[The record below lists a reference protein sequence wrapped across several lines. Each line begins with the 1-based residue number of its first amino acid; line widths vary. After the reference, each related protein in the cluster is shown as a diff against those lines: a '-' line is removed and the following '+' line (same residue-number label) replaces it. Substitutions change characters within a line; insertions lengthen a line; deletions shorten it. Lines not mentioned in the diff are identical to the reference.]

1 MQKVGVAF
9 SISKTF
15 KHFWFILLER
25 LVYLRLKLMIGD
37 PLKCR
42 LTIITFATPSWGQL
56 YSFSWMFEN
65 TVTPP
70 SLKTTKLFYRS
81 YCFFIKFSLTLH
93 KDIGSLHWF
102 IPMDNVYNKTS
113 WGWSNSFWKHHCPT
127 ATNLDSQTPE
137 ELALTFLASPL
148 QLGIFYFKGRL
159 WQRAFM
165 L

>member
-81 YCFFIKFSLTLH
+81 YCFFYKVFSYFTQGYWIFTLVHSYGQCLQQNALRLIQFLLEAPLPYCHQPGLTNTRGIGL
-93 KDIGSLHWF
+93 DIPCKS
-102 IPMDNVYNKTS
+102 TS
-113 WGWSNSFWKHHCPT
+113 TRDILF
-127 ATNLDSQTPE
+127 
-137 ELALTFLASPL
+137 
-148 QLGIFYFKGRL
+148 
-159 WQRAFM
+159 
-165 L
+165 